1 MAEKLEF
8 ISDSDV
14 LRRILE
20 LLDRADPSSRSRIIH
35 TVQTFYGLGDV
46 RQNSPSRSVDTSAN
60 AVAGVSPSLRQPSFS
75 EDRSVSP
82 KEFLLEKRPQTDVDK
97 IACLAYYLTHYMA
110 VENFKTLDIS
120 KLNTDA
126 AQIKFSNAAQAV
138 DNATKAGFLIGS
150 VKGQKKISAIGE
162 LYVQALPDKA
172 AAREAIAHG
181 RPKRRVRNGS
191 QRK

>member
-1 MAEKLEF
+1 
-8 ISDSDV
+8 
-14 LRRILE
+14 
-20 LLDRADPSSRSRIIH
+20 
-35 TVQTFYGLGDV
+35 
-46 RQNSPSRSVDTSAN
+46 
-60 AVAGVSPSLRQPSFS
+60 
-75 EDRSVSP
+75 
-82 KEFLLEKRPQTDVDK
+82 
-97 IACLAYYLTHYMA
+97 MA